1 MDEFFDVFDADG
13 NYVGVFPRRECHG
26 NPALIHRSVHV
37 VILDSSGQKILLQK
51 RSARK
56 DIQPGKWDTAVG
68 GHVDA
73 GESVENAA
81 VRELSEELGISG
93 DLQFFFTSTIRND
106 IESENVTVFKLISD
120 GPFEFSRDE
129 IDEIR
134 FWDLDDFRLPENC
147 RREDF
152 TPNLQK
158 ELGEIIKLLDGK
170 SIDE

>member
-1 MDEFFDVFDADG
+1 MLYG
-13 NYVGVFPRRECHG
+13 P
-26 NPALIHRSVHV
+26 
-37 VILDSSGQKILLQK
+37 
-51 RSARK
+51 
-56 DIQPGKWDTAVG
+56 
-68 GHVDA
+68 
-73 GESVENAA
+73 ESVENAA

>member
-1 MDEFFDVFDADG
+1 MDECFGVFHADG
-13 NYVGVFPRRECHG
+13 YYVGVFPRRECHG